1 MFNSNMTGITIA
13 ISAMGLQL
21 LCLIIFRP
29 YINNIRPI
37 LNTVMM
43 LFTLAIYLNY
53 RTHIVDE
60 TQWITSYLPLFL
72 LIGLLVCV
80 VGNIFM
86 MVRNLFCDKKQG
98 EKVRRDEYLGAMED
112 TLNSEARKNLQIA
125 NESTFRALG
134 SIR

>member
-1 MFNSNMTGITIA
+1 
-13 ISAMGLQL
+13 MGLQL

-60 TQWITSYLPLFL
+60 IQWITSYLPLFL

-80 VGNIFM
+80 VGNILM

-98 EKVRRDEYLGAMED
+98 EKVKRDEYLGAMED